1 MTVDELK
8 GAICKYFNDSA
19 EFSAPF
25 VKSPTNSPAPVG
37 KYVSVGIDGV
47 RQ

>member
-19 EFSAPF
+19 DFSALFYGYYFTFIYTF
-25 VKSPTNSPAPVG
+25 VN
-37 KYVSVGIDGV
+37 
-47 RQ
+47 Q